1 MECMGRSLSGCVW
14 YEVQEGGGANDGEEW
29 SCIDEGKWKER
40 RQIEREGKK
49 VLVFAWC
56 VVGSKVVPNV
66 VDGVRDA

>member
-1 MECMGRSLSGCVW
+1 M
-14 YEVQEGGGANDGEEW
+14 NDGEEW

-40 RQIEREGKK
+40 WWTELEGKK

-56 VVGSKVVPNV
+56 VVGSSVVPNV